1 MRSLLSAIVLVSAC
15 CPAACEPAIAAAA
28 AAFSSWAYHQAE
40 CVWECCRGTKWI
52 GLNETSLKAD
62 LESRVF
68 GQHIAIDLVTKAL
81 INHANLSEN
90 ATKPL
95 VLSFEGMSG
104 TGKSYVSEFVAK
116 HLFRRG
122 MKSNFVFKIIAPH
135 HFPLKNAQEI
145 HKIDLRNQILTA
157 RRKCDR
163 FLFIFDEVDELSR
176 ELIDVIH
183 PFVEQN
189 SSVDGTNFSRS
200 IFIFISSSQADKINE
215 YLLKQ
220 YEKGIKRE
228 GIDAKELDNVI
239 SEENSDLWHS
249 KLIQKKSID
258 YIVPFLPLERQHV
271 KKCIEVEM
279 KKANMLVTEALL
291 DTVANEHNYWP
302 KDRQLFSSSGCKKV
316 RSRLD
321 YHSFR

>member
-1 MRSLLSAIVLVSAC
+1 MRMRSLLSAIVLVSAC

-104 TGKSYVSEFVAK
+104 TGKSY
-116 HLFRRG
+116 
-122 MKSNFVFKIIAPH
+122 IIAPH